1 MNIFQIIAIL
11 FALFMMYSVTLYGKK
26 KLLSGVETSFWVAT
40 WSFFI
45 VIAVFPELL
54 IGISRS
60 LNFARVFDLLI
71 VGALMVLTVLTFFNY
86 IRHKKLESKLEQLV
100 RDTAIETQ
108 GANAKKSA

>member
-45 VIAVFPELL
+45 VIAVFPDLL

-71 VGALMVLTVLTFFNY
+71 VGALMVLTFFNY